1 MTYYETVASGPRPYL
16 LMEANLKQLQADPP
30 KVAILPWGATEAHNY
45 HMPHGTDV
53 IEATVCAQ
61 VGAKLASERGAKVVV
76 LPTIPFGNNAQQ
88 LDQVSTIHFRTT
100 TAYAILQDVC
110 ASLTT
115 QGIDRLVILNYHGGN
130 EFKPLIRDLQLE
142 YKMLVVQVHGFG
154 IAGAKESDIFKN
166 PGDHAGDAETSL
178 ILHICPQ
185 LVQMENA
192 GPGKSVPFDIACLKQ
207 PGVWTPRPWSKC
219 QPDTGAGDPREATA
233 DKGKRF
239 LTAIGEALAKLLVEL
254 SNAKKGQL
262 PYV

>member
-1 MTYYETVASGPRPYL
+1 
-16 LMEANLKQLQADPP
+16 
-30 KVAILPWGATEAHNY
+30 
-45 HMPHGTDV
+45 MPHGTDV

-61 VGAKLASERGAKVVV
+61 LGAKIATERGAQVVV

-110 ASLTT
+110 ASLTQ

-142 YKMLVVQVHGFG
+142 FKMLVVQVHGFA
-154 IAGAKESDIFKN
+154 ITGAKEKEIFSN

-178 ILHICPQ
+178 LLHVCPQ
-185 LVQMENA
+185 LIQMENA
-192 GPGKSVPFDIACLKQ
+192 GEGKTVPFAIKQLNQ
-207 PGVWTPRPWSKC
+207 PGVWTPRPWSKS
-219 QPDTGAGDPREATA
+219 QPDTGAGDPRQATA

-239 LTAIGEALAKLLVEL
+239 MEAIGDALATLLVGL
-254 SNAKKGQL
+254 SNAKKGEL